1 MALNKPEPA
10 QEEEDTISIT
20 RLLQAVWKR
29 ILWVIAA
36 VVIAVA
42 ASAIITQFFITP
54 QYQASCWLFVN
65 TFSSDSSYTQ
75 NQISATQ
82 LQAATQLANTY
93 IQMLRSETVLNDVSG
108 ELGGAYSPQQLSQ
121 MISASVITDTQILVI
136 TVTNPDPEQAA
147 QIANAVAQV
156 APASI
161 QSFVEGSSVT
171 VPQYASVPTA
181 PSSPSMSR
189 NLMIGFLVGLVVGV
203 GAALVAYFLDT
214 RVTQQDNLSEIYG
227 YPLLGII
234 PNMDSDIA
242 VGYYGTD
249 RVSGKRRRG

>member
-136 TVTNPDPEQAA
+136 TVTHPDPEQAA

-203 GAALVAYFLDT
+203 GAALVVYFLDT
-214 RVTQQDNLSEIYG
+214 RVTQQDNLSEMFG

-234 PNMDSDIA
+234 PNMDSDMA
-242 VGYYGTD
+242 VGYYGPD
-249 RVSGKRRRG
+249 QRSGRKRRG

>member
-108 ELGGAYSPQQLSQ
+108 ELGGVYSAQELSQ
-121 MISASVITDTQILVI
+121 MISASAITDTQILVI
-136 TVTNPDPEQAA
+136 TVTHPDPEQAA

-234 PNMDSDIA
+234 PNMDSDMA
-242 VGYYGTD
+242 VGYYGPD
-249 RVSGKRRRG
+249 QRSGRKRRG

>member
-65 TFSSDSSYTQ
+65 NFSNSTSQNEVSS
-75 NQISATQ
+75 AQ

-108 ELGGAYSPQQLSQ
+108 ELGGVYSAQQLSQ

-136 TVTNPDPEQAA
+136 TVTHPDPEQAA

-181 PSSPSMSR
+181 PSSPSVSR
-189 NLMIGFLVGLVVGV
+189 NLLIGFLVGLVVGV

-214 RVTQQDNLSEIYG
+214 RVTQQDNLSEMFG

-234 PNMDSDIA
+234 PSLGSDMA
-242 VGYYGTD
+242 VGYYGPD
-249 RVSGKRRRG
+249 QRSGRKRRG

>member
-10 QEEEDTISIT
+10 REEEDTISIT

-136 TVTNPDPEQAA
+136 TVTHPDPEQAA

-189 NLMIGFLVGLVVGV
+189 NLLIGFLVGLVVGV

>member
-108 ELGGAYSPQQLSQ
+108 ELGGVYSAQQLSQ

-136 TVTNPDPEQAA
+136 TVTHPDPEQAA

-181 PSSPSMSR
+181 PSSPSVSR
-189 NLMIGFLVGLVVGV
+189 NLLIGFLVGLVVGV

-214 RVTQQDNLSEIYG
+214 RVTQQDNLSEMFG

-234 PNMDSDIA
+234 PNMDSDMV
-242 VGYYGTD
+242 VGYYGPD
-249 RVSGKRRRG
+249 QRSGRKRRG

>member
-65 TFSSDSSYTQ
+65 NFSNSTSQNEVSS
-75 NQISATQ
+75 AQ

-108 ELGGAYSPQQLSQ
+108 ELGGVYSAQQLSQ

-136 TVTNPDPEQAA
+136 TVTHPDPEQAA

-189 NLMIGFLVGLVVGV
+189 KSSEPQPFDRLFGGLG
-203 GAALVAYFLDT
+203 G
-214 RVTQQDNLSEIYG
+214 
-227 YPLLGII
+227 
-234 PNMDSDIA
+234 
-242 VGYYGTD
+242 
-249 RVSGKRRRG
+249 RRRRSAGGLFPGHPSDPTGQPFGNVWLSFAGDYPQYGFRYGSGLLRAGSKVR

>member
-1 MALNKPEPA
+1 MAVNKPEPA

-121 MISASVITDTQILVI
+121 MISASAITDTQILVI
-136 TVTNPDPEQAA
+136 TVTHPDPEQAA

>member
-65 TFSSDSSYTQ
+65 TFSSDSSYAQ

-108 ELGGAYSPQQLSQ
+108 ELGGVYSAQQLSQ

-136 TVTNPDPEQAA
+136 TVTHPDPEQAA

-156 APASI
+156 APVSI

-214 RVTQQDNLSEIYG
+214 RVAQQDNLSEMFG

-234 PNMDSDIA
+234 PNMDSDMA
-242 VGYYGTD
+242 VGYYGPD
-249 RVSGKRRRG
+249 HRSGRKGRG

>member
-10 QEEEDTISIT
+10 REEEDTISIT

-121 MISASVITDTQILVI
+121 MISASAITDTQILVI
-136 TVTNPDPEQAA
+136 TVTHPDPEQAA

-156 APASI
+156 APPSI

-171 VPQYASVPTA
+171 VPQYASVPTF

-189 NLMIGFLVGLVVGV
+189 NLLIGFLVGLVVGI
-203 GAALVAYFLDT
+203 GAALVVYFLDT
-214 RVTQQDNLSEIYG
+214 RVTQQDNLSEMFG

-234 PNMDSDIA
+234 PNMDSDMA

-249 RVSGKRRRG
+249 QRSGRKRRG

>member
-10 QEEEDTISIT
+10 REEEDTISIT

-121 MISASVITDTQILVI
+121 MISASVITDTQILVV

>member
-1 MALNKPEPA
+1 MAVNKPELA
-10 QEEEDTISIT
+10 REEEDTISIT

-121 MISASVITDTQILVI
+121 MISASAITDTQILVI
-136 TVTNPDPEQAA
+136 TVTHPDPEQAA

>member
-121 MISASVITDTQILVI
+121 MISASAITDTQILVI
-136 TVTNPDPEQAA
+136 TVTHPDPEQAA

-161 QSFVEGSSVT
+161 QAFVEGSSVT

-234 PNMDSDIA
+234 PNMDSDMA
-242 VGYYGTD
+242 VGYYGPD
-249 RVSGKRRRG
+249 QRSGRKRRG

>member
-121 MISASVITDTQILVI
+121 MISASVITDTQILVV

>member
-136 TVTNPDPEQAA
+136 TVTHPDPEQAA

>member
-1 MALNKPEPA
+1 MAVNKPEPA
-10 QEEEDTISIT
+10 REEEDTISIT

-121 MISASVITDTQILVI
+121 MISASAITDTQILVI
-136 TVTNPDPEQAA
+136 TVTHPDPEQAA

-249 RVSGKRRRG
+249 RVSGKRRRE

>member
-10 QEEEDTISIT
+10 REEEDTISIT

-121 MISASVITDTQILVI
+121 MISASAITDTQILVI
-136 TVTNPDPEQAA
+136 TVTHPDPEQAA

-249 RVSGKRRRG
+249 RVSGKIRRG

>member
-121 MISASVITDTQILVI
+121 MISASAITDTQILVI
-136 TVTNPDPEQAA
+136 TVTHPDPEQAA

-181 PSSPSMSR
+181 PSSPSVSR
-189 NLMIGFLVGLVVGV
+189 NLLIGFLVGLVVGV

-214 RVTQQDNLSEIYG
+214 RVTQQDNLSEMFG

-234 PNMDSDIA
+234 PNMDSDMA
-242 VGYYGTD
+242 VGYYGPD
-249 RVSGKRRRG
+249 QRSGRKRRG

>member
-108 ELGGAYSPQQLSQ
+108 ELGGVYSAQQLSQ

-136 TVTNPDPEQAA
+136 TVTHPDPEQAA

-189 NLMIGFLVGLVVGV
+189 NLLIGFLVGLVVGV
-203 GAALVAYFLDT
+203 GAALVAYFLDS
-214 RVTQQDNLSEIYG
+214 RVTQQDNLSEMFG

-234 PNMDSDIA
+234 PNMDSDMA
-242 VGYYGTD
+242 VGYYGPD
-249 RVSGKRRRG
+249 HRSGRKGRG

>member
-121 MISASVITDTQILVI
+121 MISASAITDTQILVI
-136 TVTNPDPEQAA
+136 TVTHPDPEQAA

-156 APASI
+156 APPSI

-189 NLMIGFLVGLVVGV
+189 NLLIGFLVGLVVGI
-203 GAALVAYFLDT
+203 GAALVVYFLDT
-214 RVTQQDNLSEIYG
+214 RVTQQDNLSEMFG

-234 PNMDSDIA
+234 PNMDSDMA
-242 VGYYGTD
+242 VGYYGPD
-249 RVSGKRRRG
+249 QRSGRKRRG

>member
-10 QEEEDTISIT
+10 REEEDTISIT

-121 MISASVITDTQILVI
+121 MISASVITDTQILVV

-203 GAALVAYFLDT
+203 GAALVVYFLDT
-214 RVTQQDNLSEIYG
+214 RVTQQDNLSEMFG

-234 PNMDSDIA
+234 PNMDSDMA
-242 VGYYGTD
+242 VGYYGPD
-249 RVSGKRRRG
+249 QRSGRKRRG

>member
-121 MISASVITDTQILVI
+121 MISASAITDTQILVI
-136 TVTNPDPEQAA
+136 TVTHPDPEQAA

-156 APASI
+156 APPSI

-171 VPQYASVPTA
+171 VPQYASVPTS

-189 NLMIGFLVGLVVGV
+189 NLLIGFLVGLVVGI

-214 RVTQQDNLSEIYG
+214 RVTQQDNLSEMFG

-234 PNMDSDIA
+234 PNMDSDMA
-242 VGYYGTD
+242 VGYYGPD
-249 RVSGKRRRG
+249 QRSGRKRRG

>member
-108 ELGGAYSPQQLSQ
+108 ELGGVYSAQQLSQ

-136 TVTNPDPEQAA
+136 TVTHPDPEQAA

-181 PSSPSMSR
+181 PSSPSVSR
-189 NLMIGFLVGLVVGV
+189 NLLIGFLVGLVVGV

-214 RVTQQDNLSEIYG
+214 RVTQQDNLSEMFG

-234 PNMDSDIA
+234 PNMDSDMA
-242 VGYYGTD
+242 VGYYGPD
-249 RVSGKRRRG
+249 QRSGRKRRG

>member
-10 QEEEDTISIT
+10 REEEDTISIT

-121 MISASVITDTQILVI
+121 MISASAITDTQILVI
-136 TVTNPDPEQAA
+136 TVTHPDPEQAA

-189 NLMIGFLVGLVVGV
+189 NLLIGFLVGLVVGV

-214 RVTQQDNLSEIYG
+214 RVTQQDNLSEMFG

-234 PNMDSDIA
+234 PNMDSDMA
-242 VGYYGTD
+242 VGYYGPD
-249 RVSGKRRRG
+249 HRSGRKGRG

>member
-1 MALNKPEPA
+1 MAVNKPEPA
-10 QEEEDTISIT
+10 REEEDTISIT

-108 ELGGAYSPQQLSQ
+108 ELGGVYSAQQLSQ

-136 TVTNPDPEQAA
+136 TVTHPDPEQAA

-171 VPQYASVPTA
+171 VPQYASVPTS

-189 NLMIGFLVGLVVGV
+189 NLLIGFLVGLVVGV

-214 RVTQQDNLSEIYG
+214 RVTQQDNLSEMFG

-234 PNMDSDIA
+234 PNMDSDMA
-242 VGYYGTD
+242 VGYYGPD
-249 RVSGKRRRG
+249 QRSGRKRRG

>member
-108 ELGGAYSPQQLSQ
+108 ELGGVYSAQQLSQ

-136 TVTNPDPEQAA
+136 TVTHPDPEQAA

-189 NLMIGFLVGLVVGV
+189 NLLIGFLVGLVVGV
-203 GAALVAYFLDT
+203 GAALVAYFLDS
-214 RVTQQDNLSEIYG
+214 RVTQQDNLSEMFG

-234 PNMDSDIA
+234 PNMDSDMA
-242 VGYYGTD
+242 VGYYGPD
-249 RVSGKRRRG
+249 HRFGRKGRG

>member
-121 MISASVITDTQILVI
+121 MISASAITDTQILVI
-136 TVTNPDPEQAA
+136 TVTHPDPEQAA

-156 APASI
+156 APPSI

>member
-121 MISASVITDTQILVI
+121 MISASVITDTQILVV
-136 TVTNPDPEQAA
+136 TVTHPDPEQAA

>member
-108 ELGGAYSPQQLSQ
+108 ELGGVYSAQQLSQ

-136 TVTNPDPEQAA
+136 TVTHPDPEQAA

-156 APASI
+156 APVSI

-214 RVTQQDNLSEIYG
+214 RVAQQDNLSEMFG

-234 PNMDSDIA
+234 PNMDSDMA
-242 VGYYGTD
+242 VGYYGPD
-249 RVSGKRRRG
+249 HRSGRKGRG

>member
-121 MISASVITDTQILVI
+121 MISASAITDTQILVI
-136 TVTNPDPEQAA
+136 TVTHPDPEQAA

>member
-121 MISASVITDTQILVI
+121 MISASVITDTQILVV

-234 PNMDSDIA
+234 PNMDSDMV
-242 VGYYGTD
+242 VGYYGPD
-249 RVSGKRRRG
+249 QRSGRKRRG

>member
-1 MALNKPEPA
+1 MAVNKPELA
-10 QEEEDTISIT
+10 REEEDTISIT

-42 ASAIITQFFITP
+42 ASAIITQFFIIP

-121 MISASVITDTQILVI
+121 MISASAITDTQILVI
-136 TVTNPDPEQAA
+136 TVTHPDPEQAA

>member
-1 MALNKPEPA
+1 MAVNKPELA
-10 QEEEDTISIT
+10 REEEDTISIT

-121 MISASVITDTQILVI
+121 MISASAITDTQILVI
-136 TVTNPDPEQAA
+136 TVTHPDPEQAA

-156 APASI
+156 APPSI

-171 VPQYASVPTA
+171 VPQYASVPTF

-189 NLMIGFLVGLVVGV
+189 NLLIGFLVGLVVGI
-203 GAALVAYFLDT
+203 GAALVVYFLDT
-214 RVTQQDNLSEIYG
+214 RVTQQDNLSEMFG

-234 PNMDSDIA
+234 PNMDSDMA
-242 VGYYGTD
+242 VGYYGPD
-249 RVSGKRRRG
+249 QRSGRKRRG

>member
-10 QEEEDTISIT
+10 REEEDTISIT

-121 MISASVITDTQILVI
+121 MISASAITDTQILVI
-136 TVTNPDPEQAA
+136 TVTHPDPEQAA

-156 APASI
+156 APPSI

-171 VPQYASVPTA
+171 VPQYASVPTF

-189 NLMIGFLVGLVVGV
+189 NLLIGFLVGLVVGI
-203 GAALVAYFLDT
+203 GAALVVYFLDT
-214 RVTQQDNLSEIYG
+214 RVTQQDNLSEMFG

-234 PNMDSDIA
+234 PNMDSDMA
-242 VGYYGTD
+242 VGYYGPD
-249 RVSGKRRRG
+249 QRSGRKRRG